1 MWYGHLENKFIRNT
15 WHSVFSFKS
24 NLIIYPNDWIAKKNI
39 LKGGLEEKQE
49 WKQKKRVNILSLDT
63 WEGLKISSYIFVY
76 CELW

>member
-24 NLIIYPNDWIAKKNI
+24 NLMIYPNDWIAKNNI

-49 WKQKKRVNILSLDT
+49 WKQKK
-63 WEGLKISSYIFVY
+63 E
-76 CELW
+76 